1 MIEIKITNHLE
12 VAKKR
17 SLVAN
22 IASIVAPDTLK
33 FRVEQVIATE
43 IKRILQE
50 QGIEVVVAVKHG
62 R

>member
-1 MIEIKITNHLE
+1 MIEIKIANHLE

-33 FRVEQVIATE
+33 FKVEQIIASE
-43 IKRILQE
+43 IKRILE
-50 QGIEVVVAVKHG
+50 ERGIEVAVSIKQSG
-62 R
+62 

>member
-1 MIEIKITNHLE
+1 MIEIKIANHIE

-33 FRVEQVIATE
+33 FKVEQIIATE

-50 QGIEVVVAVKHG
+50 RGIEVAVSIKQG
-62 R
+62 G